1 MSARYVFV
9 REDASVPSLAPLDP
23 EPYLVFE
30 LQIKFFRLQLGSMTD
45 MVSVD
50 RIKPAFSDDPISAAL
65 PLLAEVLLSSLLY
78 VLWILRL
85 LHPPAPSRLK
95 DLLRELS
102 SSSFRHLFL
111 LGGTL
116 TGLYMTEGSAP
127 TYLPYFCGGLMSAHL
142 FLNFKITRETCCA
155 E

>member
-78 VLWILRL
+78 VL
-85 LHPPAPSRLK
+85 
-95 DLLRELS
+95 
-102 SSSFRHLFL
+102 
-111 LGGTL
+111 
-116 TGLYMTEGSAP
+116 
-127 TYLPYFCGGLMSAHL
+127 
-142 FLNFKITRETCCA
+142 
-155 E
+155 